1 MGWTLKNNVWTLKKI
16 YELLNFMNPGL
27 ADGSWGVE
35 RWDVKTEDQETI
47 HASVSTFFQEF
58 FIL

>member
-1 MGWTLKNNVWTLKKI
+1 MKI
-16 YELLNFMNPGL
+16 YELLNFMNPCL

-35 RWDVKTEDQETI
+35 RWDIKTEDPETI
-47 HASVSTFFQEF
+47 HANVSTFFHEF